1 MPSPLPCLLR
11 LQDGSRVSDSV
22 KLKVRVNPRSSANRV
37 TGWQDGTLSVKLT
50 APPVEGAANKACTE
64 FLAKILGVKRAQVNL
79 LSGASSREKIFQIEG
94 LSGEEMCR
102 RIEASLKSR

>member
-1 MPSPLPCLLR
+1 M
-11 LQDGSRVSDSV
+11 SDSV

-64 FLAKILGVKRAQVNL
+64 FLAKVLGVKKAQVLL
-79 LSGASSREKIFQIEG
+79 LSGASSREKIFQVEG
-94 LSGEEMCR
+94 LTHDEMCR
-102 RIEASLKSR
+102 RVEASLASR